1 MSPGPAANDA
11 HAASSN
17 AASADAQ
24 NAPAANAT
32 TNPNTPSATGPRV
45 APRPNALPAPDR
57 EILIELLGLHA
68 RVLRRM
74 PWVEA
79 LLVLGMGLFMYPYI
93 PTSMF
98 LSWGVL
104 TVGVETARAHYASR
118 VLSRTSNI
126 DPRRTHLAFML
137 LAVAAGGAVGVGA
150 IFFLPRLPILD
161 QALLGSILFAMP
173 AAGVAVSQSSRYIVG
188 AYAFSMLIPA
198 CATWM
203 VLHPSQAL
211 ALGGLMVLY
220 CGVIILAAADCDQL
234 LLRSVMIRNE
244 RDRLIRDLE
253 QRNAEVR
260 TAMGAAEQSA
270 QARAR
275 VLAAASHDLRQPL
288 HALSVYTAVLAAN
301 PAPEAL
307 REVATNIDQIVR
319 SLGSL
324 LHGLLDLSRLS
335 AGHYVLERRT
345 LSLDKVVG
353 AVCAEF
359 QRTAAAQGLQ
369 LIVNTEPVQTIG
381 DPLAVARIARN
392 LLDNALK
399 YTERGSIKVS
409 VLLDNTAAERPVVLT
424 IEDTGKGIPASEH
437 LKIFEEFYQLDNPG
451 RDRSKGV
458 GLGLTIVQRL
468 CELSGA
474 EVSVRS
480 EPGQGTCFRVGFQA
494 MAPTIEPGEV
504 NKQARADVSL
514 RGVRVCLVDD
524 EVDILKSMGHLLKAW
539 GMESFMTDS
548 VAGAEQIFRERGKPD
563 LLITDLRLGKGEH
576 GAELATRMRR
586 EFGGFPVLIITG
598 ETSSTA
604 LREATAR
611 GFKLL
616 QKPVVA
622 ETLREAIVTELATR

>member
-1 MSPGPAANDA
+1 MPLPEPTATSR
-11 HAASSN
+11 
-17 AASADAQ
+17 ADAPF
-24 NAPAANAT
+24 ARAAADRAL
-32 TNPNTPSATGPRV
+32 PSA
-45 APRPNALPAPDR
+45 APPAPDR
-57 EILIELLGLHA
+57 EILVELLLLHA

-79 LLVLGMGLFMYPYI
+79 LLVLGMALFMYPYI
-93 PTSMF
+93 PPPLF
-98 LSWGVL
+98 LGWGAL
-104 TVGVETARAHYASR
+104 TVGVEAARAWYATR
-118 VLSRTSNI
+118 ILQRAATL
-126 DPRRTHLAFML
+126 DPRRTHWTFML
-137 LAVAAGGAVGVGA
+137 LALAAGGAVGSGS

-161 QALLGSILFAMP
+161 QALLGAILFAMP
-173 AAGVAVSQSSRYIVG
+173 AAGVAVSQSSRYIVA
-188 AYAFSMLIPA
+188 AYAFSMLVPA

-203 VLHPSQAL
+203 YLHPSQAL
-211 ALGGLMVLY
+211 ALAVLMVLY
-220 CGVIILAAADCDQL
+220 CVVIILAAADCDRV

-253 QRNAEVR
+253 QRNSEVR
-260 TAMGAAEQSA
+260 AAMRTAEQSA

-335 AGHYVLERRT
+335 TGHYTLEKRT
-345 LSLDKVVG
+345 LALDKVVG
-353 AVCAEF
+353 TVCAEF
-359 QRTAAAQGLQ
+359 QRAATAQGLE
-369 LIVNTEPVQTIG
+369 LLVKIEPAQTIG
-381 DPLAVARIARN
+381 DPLAIARIARN

-399 YTERGSIKVS
+399 YTERGSITVTVTTS
-409 VLLDNTAAERPVVLT
+409 ANGATRGDRVAGRPLILT
-424 IEDTGKGIPASEH
+424 VEDTGKGIPESEH
-437 LKIFEEFYQLDNPG
+437 DKIFEEFYQLDNPG

-474 EVSVRS
+474 QVSVRS
-480 EPGQGTCFRVGFQA
+480 EPGKGTCFRVSFPAVVSAPEPTEANPQA
-494 MAPTIEPGEV
+494 H
-504 NKQARADVSL
+504 ADMSL

-524 EVDILKSMGHLLKAW
+524 ETDILRSMKHLLTAW
-539 GMESFMTDS
+539 GMECFTTGSA
-548 VAGAEQIFRERGKPD
+548 AGAEALFKERGKPD

-576 GAELATRMRR
+576 GAELALRMRHQYGR
-586 EFGGFPVLIITG
+586 VPVLIITG

-604 LREATAR
+604 LREASER
-611 GFKLL
+611 GFTLL
-616 QKPVVA
+616 QKPVVP
-622 ETLREAIVTELATR
+622 ETLREAIVAQLTSR

>member
-1 MSPGPAANDA
+1 MRGLADRLAA
-11 HAASSN
+11 
-17 AASADAQ
+17 
-24 NAPAANAT
+24 T
-32 TNPNTPSATGPRV
+32 
-45 APRPNALPAPDR
+45 ALPPPDR

-74 PWVEA
+74 PWVET
-79 LLVLGMGLFMYPYI
+79 LLVLGMALFMYPYI
-93 PTSMF
+93 PAGLYLGWGALTIGVEAGRA
-98 LSWGVL
+98 WYARGVL
-104 TVGVETARAHYASR
+104 RRGSA
-118 VLSRTSNI
+118 I
-126 DPRRTHLAFML
+126 DPKRTHQTFML

-150 IFFLPRLPILD
+150 ILFMPRLPILD
-161 QALLGSILFAMP
+161 QAFLGVILFAMP
-173 AAGVAVSQSSRYIVG
+173 AAGVVVSQSSRYIVA
-188 AYAFSMLIPA
+188 AYAFSMLIPGST
-198 CATWM
+198 TWM
-203 VLHPSQAL
+203 ILHPSHAAAL
-211 ALGGLMVLY
+211 AGLTVLY
-220 CGVIILAAADCDQL
+220 CGVIILAAADCDRL

-244 RDRLIRDLE
+244 RDRLVRDLE
-253 QRNAEVR
+253 QRNSEVR
-260 TAMGAAEQSA
+260 TAMRAAEQSA

-335 AGHYVLERRT
+335 AGHYVLERRP
-345 LSLDKVVG
+345 LSLDKVIA

-359 QRTAAAQGLQ
+359 ERTAKAQGLT
-369 LIVNTEPVQTIG
+369 LTVTTEPVQTIG
-381 DPLAVARIARN
+381 DPLAIARIVRN

-399 YTERGSIKVS
+399 YTERGSITVTVK
-409 VLLDNTAAERPVVLT
+409 LDESTPERPVILT
-424 IEDTGKGIPASEH
+424 VEDTGKGIPGGEQD
-437 LKIFEEFYQLDNPG
+437 KIFEEFYQLDNPG

-474 EVSVRS
+474 QVSVRS
-480 EPGQGTCFRVGFQA
+480 ELGQGTCFRVGFAA
-494 MAPTIEPGEV
+494 MNAAPETNEV
-504 NKQARADVSL
+504 NAQARTDVSL

-524 EVDILKSMGHLLKAW
+524 EVDILKSMGHLLNAW
-539 GMESFMTDS
+539 GMESFVTDS
-548 VAGAEQIFRERGKPD
+548 VAGAEKIFGDRGKPD

-576 GAELATRMRR
+576 GAELAVRMRQQ
-586 EFGGFPVLIITG
+586 FGAFPVLIITG

-604 LREATAR
+604 LREASER
-611 GFKLL
+611 GFKVL

-622 ETLREAIVTELATR
+622 ETLREAIVAELS

>member
-1 MSPGPAANDA
+1 MAGPAN
-11 HAASSN
+11 SL
-17 AASADAQ
+17 
-24 NAPAANAT
+24 APK
-32 TNPNTPSATGPRV
+32 
-45 APRPNALPAPDR
+45 ALPPPDRAPPDR

-68 RVLRRM
+68 RALLRM

-79 LLVLGMGLFMYPYI
+79 VLVGAMALFMYPYI
-93 PTSMF
+93 PADLY

-104 TVGVETARAHYASR
+104 TIGVEAGRAWYARGVLRRAS
-118 VLSRTSNI
+118 TI
-126 DPRRTHLAFML
+126 DPRRTHQIFML
-137 LAVAAGGAVGVGA
+137 LAIAAGGAVGLGA
-150 IFFLPRLPILD
+150 ILFMQRLPLLD
-161 QALLGSILFAMP
+161 QALLGCILFAMP
-173 AAGVAVSQSSRYIVG
+173 AAGVVVSQSSRYIVG
-188 AYAFSMLIPA
+188 AYAFSMLIPGS
-198 CATWM
+198 ATWM
-203 VLHPSQAL
+203 TLHPTQAI
-211 ALGGLMVLY
+211 ALGGLTALY
-220 CGVIILAAADCDQL
+220 CVVIILAAADCDRL

-244 RDRLIRDLE
+244 RDRLVRDLE
-253 QRNAEVR
+253 QRNAQVR
-260 TAMGAAEQSA
+260 TAMRAAEQSA

-335 AGHYVLERRT
+335 AGHYTLERRIVA
-345 LSLDKVVG
+345 LDKVIG

-359 QRTAAAQGLQ
+359 QRGAAAQGLE
-369 LIVNTEPVQTIG
+369 LRVNIEAAQTLG
-381 DPLAVARIARN
+381 DPLAIARVARN

-399 YTERGSIKVS
+399 YTEHGSVTVTVK
-409 VLLDNTAAERPVVLT
+409 LDTTVPERPAVLT
-424 IEDTGKGIPASEH
+424 VEDTGKGIPAGEQE
-437 LKIFEEFYQLDNPG
+437 KIFEEFYQLDNPG

-474 EVSVRS
+474 QVSVHS
-480 EPGQGTCFRVGFQA
+480 EPGRGTCFRVGFPPVGA
-494 MAPTIEPGEV
+494 TSETSEV
-504 NKQARADVSL
+504 NALVPSDVSL

-524 EVDILKSMGHLLKAW
+524 EVVILKSMGHLLNAW

-548 VAGAEQIFRERGKPD
+548 AAGAEKIFHQHGKPD

-576 GAELATRMRR
+576 GAELAQRMRQQ
-586 EFGGFPVLIITG
+586 FGDFPVLIITG
-598 ETSSTA
+598 ETSSAA
-604 LREATAR
+604 LQQASER
-611 GFKLL
+611 GFKVL

-622 ETLREAIVTELATR
+622 ETLREAIVAQLE

>member
-1 MSPGPAANDA
+1 MSTGPAAGRSDAANPTNVPGPA
-11 HAASSN
+11 
-17 AASADAQ
+17 SATTAG
-24 NAPAANAT
+24 APYANARD
-32 TNPNTPSATGPRV
+32 SA
-45 APRPNALPAPDR
+45 APPTPDR
-57 EILIELLGLHA
+57 EILVELLSLHA

-79 LLVLGMGLFMYPYI
+79 LLVIAMSFFMYPYI
-93 PTSMF
+93 PAPMF
-98 LSWGVL
+98 WGWGAL
-104 TVGVETARAHYASR
+104 TVGVETARAQYAAR
-118 VLSRTSNI
+118 VLSRASTI
-126 DPRRTHLAFML
+126 DPKRTHLNFML
-137 LAVAAGGAVGVGA
+137 LATAAGGAVGVSA
-150 IFFLPRLPILD
+150 IFFMPRLPILD
-161 QALLGSILFAMP
+161 QALFGAILFAMP
-173 AAGVAVSQSSRYIVG
+173 AAGVAVSQSSRYIVA
-188 AYAFSMLIPA
+188 AYALSMLIPA

-203 VLHPSQAL
+203 VMHPSQAV

-220 CGVIILAAADCDQL
+220 CVVIILAAADCDRL

-253 QRNAEVR
+253 QRNTEVR
-260 TAMGAAEQSA
+260 AAMGAAEQSA

-335 AGHYVLERRT
+335 AGHYALERRT

-353 AVCAEF
+353 GVCAEF
-359 QRTAAAQGLQ
+359 ERGAAAQGLQ
-369 LIVNTEPVQTIG
+369 LIVSTEPVQTIG

-399 YTERGSIKVS
+399 YTERGSVKVS
-409 VLLDNTAAERPVVLT
+409 VMLDSTATQRPVVLMV
-424 IEDTGKGIPASEH
+424 EDTGKGIPASEQS
-437 LKIFEEFYQLDNPG
+437 KIFEEFYQLDNPG

-480 EPGQGTCFRVGFQA
+480 EPGQGTCFRVAFQA
-494 MAPTIEPGEV
+494 MAPSIEPGEV
-504 NKQARADVSL
+504 NKLARTDVSL

-524 EVDILKSMGHLLKAW
+524 EVDILKSMGHLLNAW
-539 GMESFMTDS
+539 GIESFMTDS
-548 VAGAEQIFRERGKPD
+548 VAGAEQVFRERGKPD

-576 GAELATRMRR
+576 GAELATRMRG
-586 EFGGFPVLIITG
+586 EFGRFPVLIITG

-604 LREATAR
+604 LREATER

-622 ETLREAIVTELATR
+622 ETLREAIIAELAAPESH

>member
-1 MSPGPAANDA
+1 MSTDPAPGPTRAGT
-11 HAASSN
+11 
-17 AASADAQ
+17 SAD
-24 NAPAANAT
+24 T
-32 TNPNTPSATGPRV
+32 WGDT
-45 APRPNALPAPDR
+45 ALPPPDR

-68 RVLRRM
+68 RALRRM
-74 PWVEA
+74 PWVETV
-79 LLVLGMGLFMYPYI
+79 LVLGMALFMYPFI
-93 PTSMF
+93 PAPLF
-98 LSWGVL
+98 LVWGAL
-104 TVGVETARAHYASR
+104 TIGVETARARYATS
-118 VLSRTSNI
+118 VLRRASTI
-126 DPRRTHLAFML
+126 DPRRTHVIFML

-161 QALLGSILFAMP
+161 QALLGAILFAMP
-173 AAGVAVSQSSRYIVG
+173 AAGVVVSQSSRYIVA
-188 AYAFSMLIPA
+188 AYALSMLIPA

-203 VLHPSQAL
+203 ILHPSQAL
-211 ALGGLMVLY
+211 ALAGLMILY
-220 CGVIILAAADCDQL
+220 CVVIILAAADCDRL

-253 QRNAEVR
+253 QRNIEVR
-260 TAMGAAEQSA
+260 AAMGAAEQSA

-345 LSLDKVVG
+345 LSLDKVIG
-353 AVCAEF
+353 GVCAEF
-359 QRTAAAQGLQ
+359 ERAAAAQGLA
-369 LIVNTEPVQTIG
+369 LTVDIAPAQTTG
-381 DPLAVARIARN
+381 DPLAIARIARN

-409 VLLDNTAAERPVVLT
+409 VRLDGKGAERSVVLT

-437 LKIFEEFYQLDNPG
+437 SRIFEEFYQLDNPG

-474 EVSVRS
+474 QVSVHS
-480 EPGQGTCFRVGFQA
+480 EPGQGTCFRVEFPA
-494 MAPTIEPGEV
+494 VTNTAEPREA
-504 NKQARADVSL
+504 NAEARAYVSL
-514 RGVRVCLVDD
+514 QGVRVCLVDD
-524 EVDILKSMGHLLKAW
+524 EMDILKSMGHLLKAW
-539 GMESFMTDS
+539 GMESFTTDS
-548 VAGAEQIFRERGKPD
+548 AAGAEQIFRERGKPD

-576 GAELATRMRR
+576 GAELATRMRKQ
-586 EFGGFPVLIITG
+586 FGNFPVLVITG
-598 ETSSTA
+598 ETTSAS
-604 LREATAR
+604 LQEASER

-622 ETLREAIVTELATR
+622 ETLREAIVAELTAS

>member
-1 MSPGPAANDA
+1 MSSPGPLPEPTATSPADAPFA
-11 HAASSN
+11 HAA
-17 AASADAQ
+17 AVRAL
-24 NAPAANAT
+24 
-32 TNPNTPSATGPRV
+32 PSA
-45 APRPNALPAPDR
+45 APPAPDR
-57 EILIELLGLHA
+57 EILVELLLLHA

-79 LLVLGMGLFMYPYI
+79 LLVLGMALFMYPYI
-93 PTSMF
+93 PAPLF
-98 LSWGVL
+98 LGWGAL
-104 TVGVETARAHYASR
+104 TVGVEAARAWYATR
-118 VLSRTSNI
+118 MLQRAATL
-126 DPRRTHLAFML
+126 DPRRTHWTFML
-137 LAVAAGGAVGVGA
+137 LALAAGGAVGSGS

-161 QALLGSILFAMP
+161 QALLGAILFAMP
-173 AAGVAVSQSSRYIVG
+173 AAGVAVSQSSRYIVA
-188 AYAFSMLIPA
+188 AYAFSMLVPA

-203 VLHPSQAL
+203 FLHPSQAL
-211 ALGGLMVLY
+211 ALAVLMVLY
-220 CGVIILAAADCDQL
+220 CVVIILAAADCDRV

-260 TAMGAAEQSA
+260 AAMRTAEQSA

-335 AGHYVLERRT
+335 TGHYTLEKRT
-345 LSLDKVVG
+345 LALDKVVG
-353 AVCAEF
+353 TVCAEF
-359 QRTAAAQGLQ
+359 QRAAVAQGLE
-369 LIVNTEPVQTIG
+369 LLVKIEPVQTIG
-381 DPLAVARIARN
+381 DPVAIARIARN

-399 YTERGSIKVS
+399 YTEHGSITVTVTFDRS
-409 VLLDNTAAERPVVLT
+409 AVEEIPRSANGATRGDRTAGRPVILT
-424 IEDTGKGIPASEH
+424 VEDTGKGIPVGEH
-437 LKIFEEFYQLDNPG
+437 EKIFEEFYQLDNPG

-474 EVSVRS
+474 QVSVKS
-480 EPGQGTCFRVGFQA
+480 EPGKGTCFRVGFPAFVSAPEPTEANPQA
-494 MAPTIEPGEV
+494 H
-504 NKQARADVSL
+504 ADMSL

-524 EVDILKSMGHLLKAW
+524 ETDILRSMKHLLTAW
-539 GMESFMTDS
+539 GMECFTTDS
-548 VAGAEQIFRERGKPD
+548 AAGAEALFKERGKPD

-576 GAELATRMRR
+576 GAELALRMRQQYGR
-586 EFGGFPVLIITG
+586 VPVLIITG
-598 ETSSTA
+598 ETSSAA
-604 LREATAR
+604 LREASER
-611 GFKLL
+611 GFTLL
-616 QKPVVA
+616 QKPVVP
-622 ETLREAIVTELATR
+622 ETLREAIVAQLTSR

>member
-1 MSPGPAANDA
+1 MSTGSPPGR
-11 HAASSN
+11 
-17 AASADAQ
+17 Q
-24 NAPAANAT
+24 LAT
-32 TNPNTPSATGPRV
+32 TTL
-45 APRPNALPAPDR
+45 LPPDR

-68 RVLRRM
+68 RVLQRM

-79 LLVLGMGLFMYPYI
+79 LLVLGMAFFMYPFI
-93 PTSMF
+93 PAPLF
-98 LSWGVL
+98 VEWGIL
-104 TVGVETARAHYASR
+104 TVGVETVRAIYATW
-118 VLSRTSNI
+118 VLRRASLI
-126 DPRRTHLAFML
+126 DPRRTHLTFML
-137 LAVAAGGAVGVGA
+137 LAVASGGAVGTGA
-150 IFFLPRLPILD
+150 ILFMSRLPILD
-161 QALLGSILFAMP
+161 QALFGAILFAMP
-173 AAGVAVSQSSRYIVG
+173 AAGVAVSQSSRYIVA

-198 CATWM
+198 CAVWM
-203 VLHPSQAL
+203 ILHPSQAVAL
-211 ALGGLMVLY
+211 AVLMVLY
-220 CGVIILAAADCDQL
+220 CGVIILAAADCDRL
-234 LLRSVMIRNE
+234 LLRSAIMRSE

-260 TAMGAAEQSA
+260 TAMAAAEQSA

-307 REVATNIDQIVR
+307 REVASNIDQIVR

-335 AGHYVLERRT
+335 TGHYALERRT
-345 LSLDKVVG
+345 LALDKVIG

-359 QRTAAAQGLQ
+359 QRAAAAQGLE
-369 LIVNTEPVQTIG
+369 LIVNIEPLQTVG
-381 DPLAVARIARN
+381 DPVAVARIARN

-399 YTERGSIKVS
+399 YTERGSIKVGVTFNPS
-409 VLLDNTAAERPVVLT
+409 AGERPVILSVA
-424 IEDTGKGIPASEH
+424 DTGKGIPAGEH
-437 LKIFEEFYQLDNPG
+437 SKIFEEFYQLDNPG

-474 EVSVRS
+474 QVSVRS
-480 EPGQGTCFRVGFQA
+480 EPGRGTCFQVSFPGVVSE
-494 MAPTIEPGEV
+494 PEPGEPNPKV
-504 NKQARADVSL
+504 DADVSL

-524 EVDILKSMGHLLKAW
+524 EIDILRSMGHLLNAW
-539 GMESFMTDS
+539 GMESALTDS
-548 VAGAEQIFRERGKPD
+548 VAGAERIFRERGKPD

-576 GAELATRMRR
+576 GADLAVRMRR
-586 EFGGFPVLIITG
+586 QFGSFPVLIITG
-598 ETSSTA
+598 ETSSAA
-604 LREATAR
+604 LREANER

-622 ETLREAIVTELATR
+622 ETLREAIVAELTAR

>member
-1 MSPGPAANDA
+1 V
-11 HAASSN
+11 
-17 AASADAQ
+17 
-24 NAPAANAT
+24 APAERPSGTVGALDSQGLRKGLYT
-32 TNPNTPSATGPRV
+32 PFKVDPLNPAPPLAEWV
-45 APRPNALPAPDR
+45 AAPPDR
-57 EILIELLGLHA
+57 EILVELLLLHA

-74 PWVEA
+74 PYVET
-79 LLVLGMGLFMYPYI
+79 LLVLGMALFMYPYI
-93 PTSMF
+93 PTRIF
-98 LSWGVL
+98 LGWGCV
-104 TVGVETARAHYASR
+104 TVGVEITRAWYATR
-118 VLSRTSNI
+118 LLNRPAAVN
-126 DPRRTHLAFML
+126 PRRTHLTFML
-137 LAVAAGGAVGVGA
+137 MALAAGGAVGCGS
-150 IFFLPRLPILD
+150 IFFFPRLPILD
-161 QALLGSILFAMP
+161 QALLGAIMFAMP
-173 AAGVAVSQSSRYIVG
+173 AAGVAVSQSSRYIVA

-203 VLHPSQAL
+203 YLHPSQAL
-211 ALGGLMVLY
+211 ALAVLMILY
-220 CGVIILAAADCDQL
+220 CVVIILAAADCDRV

-253 QRNAEVR
+253 QRNTEVR
-260 TAMGAAEQSA
+260 AAMATAEQSA

-335 AGHYVLERRT
+335 TGHFALEKRT
-345 LSLDKVVG
+345 LALDKTVG

-359 QRTAAAQGLQ
+359 QRAASAQGLD
-369 LIVNTEPVQTIG
+369 LIVKVEPVQTVG
-381 DPLAVARIARN
+381 DPLAIARITRN

-399 YTERGSIKVS
+399 YTERGSITVT
-409 VLLDNTAAERPVVLT
+409 VTAGNDSTDRPGILT

-437 LKIFEEFYQLDNPG
+437 ARIFEEFYQLDNPG

-474 EVSVRS
+474 LVSVTS
-480 EPGQGTCFRVGFQA
+480 EPGRGTSFQVRFPGIA
-494 MAPTIEPGEV
+494 DAPEPSETS
-504 NKQARADVSL
+504 QQTQADVSL
-514 RGVRVCLVDD
+514 RGLRVYLVDD
-524 EVDILKSMGHLLKAW
+524 ETDILRSMKHLLTAW
-539 GMESFMTDS
+539 GMECLPTDS
-548 VAGAEQIFRERGKPD
+548 AAGAELLFQDHGKPH

-576 GAELATRMRR
+576 GAEFALRMRHKWGR
-586 EFGGFPVLIITG
+586 FPVLIITG

-604 LREATAR
+604 LRDANER
-611 GFKLL
+611 GFPLL
-616 QKPVVA
+616 QKPVVP
-622 ETLREAIVTELATR
+622 ETLREAIVAQLAPPTSVQVDP